1 MKGRSFD
8 VKNLSKLTFF
18 DKSFEYDAASYSYK
32 DIKHIKFFLV
42 ATKHSTNFIPTGTT
56 YEADLRLDLQS
67 GKELKILQE
76 DKIFNRRSKE
86 SSEAICIAASIFSD
100 ITFDQRLKSYE
111 DELRKKGFFTWQN
124 YQITK
129 SGDLFKN
136 HILKFN
142 LKDRRIKS
150 FKHPFSLEYH
160 PRADG
165 IWQKVLEILIGNSE
179 FLDTSVDRDC
189 FFYLMKWHIGLTWAS
204 EKINSKKSYEKER
217 VNSSDYEILGIS
229 SNSSWEEVKLSYKK
243 LVRLYHPDI
252 LIAKGS
258 SNAEITESEK
268 MIRSINQAYENISK
282 KYKS

>member
-1 MKGRSFD
+1 MKGRSFA

-18 DKSFEYDAASYSYK
+18 DNSFEYSATSYSYS
-32 DIKHIKFFLV
+32 DIRHIKFVLV

-56 YEADLRLDLQS
+56 YEADLRLELEN

-76 DKIFNRRSKE
+76 DKMFNRRSKE
-86 SSEAICIAASIFSD
+86 SSEAICSAASIFSD
-100 ITFDQRLKSYE
+100 ITFDQRLKFYE
-111 DELRKKGFFTWQN
+111 YELKKKGFFTWQN

-129 SGDLFKN
+129 GGDLFKN

-150 FKHPFSLEYH
+150 FKHPFALEYQ
-160 PRADG
+160 PQAEG
-165 IWQKVLEILIGNSE
+165 LWKKVLRILISDSE
-179 FLDTSVDRDC
+179 FLDISIDRDC
-189 FFYLMKWHIGLTWAS
+189 FFHLMKSHLGLIWAS
-204 EKINSKKSYEKER
+204 ENVKSEKSYEEEN
-217 VNSSDYEILGIS
+217 VNLSDYEILGIA

-243 LVRLYHPDI
+243 LVRLHHPDI
-252 LIAKGS
+252 FIAKGS